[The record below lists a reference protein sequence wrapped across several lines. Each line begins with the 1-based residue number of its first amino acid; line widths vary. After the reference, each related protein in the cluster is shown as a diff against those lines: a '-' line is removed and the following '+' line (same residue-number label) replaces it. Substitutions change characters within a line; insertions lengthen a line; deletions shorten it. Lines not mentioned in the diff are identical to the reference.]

1 MNVTARIESPPLSA
15 SYPSSPQ
22 SIAESG
28 LTRNFLI
35 DLMVKSMFRH
45 GLEHP
50 SVISEAMR
58 LSPVI
63 IAELLED
70 AKEKALVVII
80 GDLGASLSSEMRYR
94 LTEKGRMWALEATER
109 STWVGPAPV
118 PVEQFVQTVRD
129 QSVRNEQLTES
140 ALTSVFANLTLNE
153 DLMHRIG
160 PAVNS
165 GASIL
170 LYGPPGNGK
179 SSIAEAVCSAF
190 SDNIL
195 VPHAISVGTDIIVFF
210 DPVVH
215 EPLPEAP
222 MQVGGLR
229 RHVGHDPRYVL
240 CKRPHAI
247 VGGELTLEKF
257 DLARNQT
264 TGLYDAPLQLK
275 ASGGLFVVDDFG
287 RQRQSPQSLI
297 NRLIVPLESGVD
309 HLVLES
315 GRKIE
320 VLFDCLVIF
329 ATNFEPRSLMDE
341 AGLRRLRHKILVD
354 RPDRKTFVKI
364 LVRTARSSGM
374 ELNEDTLAYI
384 MFDLY
389 GEHPNARFNAFHP
402 RFLIEQCRS
411 ICSYQNIPPRLSPE
425 ILDRAWSNLMA
436 AH

>member
-1 MNVTARIESPPLSA
+1 M
-15 SYPSSPQ
+15 
-22 SIAESG
+22 
-28 LTRNFLI
+28 
-35 DLMVKSMFRH
+35 
-45 GLEHP
+45 
-50 SVISEAMR
+50 
-58 LSPVI
+58 
-63 IAELLED
+63 
-70 AKEKALVVII
+70 
-80 GDLGASLSSEMRYR
+80 
-94 LTEKGRMWALEATER
+94 
-109 STWVGPAPV
+109 
-118 PVEQFVQTVRD
+118 
-129 QSVRNEQLTES
+129 
-140 ALTSVFANLTLNE
+140 
-153 DLMHRIG
+153 
-160 PAVNS
+160 
-165 GASIL
+165 
-170 LYGPPGNGK
+170 
-179 SSIAEAVCSAF
+179 
-190 SDNIL
+190 
-195 VPHAISVGTDIIVFF
+195 
-210 DPVVH
+210 
-215 EPLPEAP
+215 
-222 MQVGGLR
+222 GGLR
-229 RHVGHDPRYVL
+229 RQVGHDPRYVL

-257 DLARNQT
+257 DLARNQN
-264 TGLYDAPLQLK
+264 TGLYDAPLQMK

-364 LVRTARSSGM
+364 LVRTARASGM
-374 ELNEDTLAYI
+374 ELDEDTLAYI

-389 GEHPNARFNAFHP
+389 GENPNARFNAFHP

-411 ICSYQNIPPRLSPE
+411 ICSYQNIPPRLSPD